1 MIRLPYEKGLPIV
14 EVLVLGSQGSVRY
27 RGYLDTGSSWT
38 SVEPED
44 VEKLGLEYIGVM
56 PIYTAAGN
64 LIVKLYL
71 ARVALLGREFE
82 TTVFPLPIP
91 VEHGF
96 DCLIGMNIMRNFKIT
111 FDNKQQTLEIG

>member
-1 MIRLPYEKGLPIV
+1 MRLPYKKGSPIL
-14 EVLVLGSQGSVRY
+14 EVSILGPKGSARY

-38 SVEPED
+38 SVKPED
-44 VEKLGLEYIGVM
+44 VEKLGLEHIGAM

-71 ARVALLGREFE
+71 AKVAILNREFE

-91 VEHGF
+91 LEYGF
-96 DCLIGMNIMRNFKIT
+96 DCLIGMNIMRHFKIT
-111 FDNKQQTLEIG
+111 FDNKQQMLEIE

>member
-1 MIRLPYEKGLPIV
+1 VK
-14 EVLVLGSQGSVRY
+14 
-27 RGYLDTGSSWT
+27 
-38 SVEPED
+38 PED
-44 VEKLGLEYIGVM
+44 VETLGLEHIGAM

-71 ARVALLGREFE
+71 AKVAFASKELE

-96 DCLIGMNIMRNFKIT
+96 DCLVGMNLMRYFRVT
-111 FDNKQQTLEIG
+111 FDNKQQTLEIE

>member
-1 MIRLPYEKGLPIV
+1 MRLPYENGKPIV
-14 EVLVLGSQGSVRY
+14 EVFVSGPKGSVRY

-38 SVEPED
+38 SVKPED
-44 VEKLGLEYIGVM
+44 RERLGLEHIGAM

-71 ARVALLGREFE
+71 AKATFLDKEFK

-96 DCLIGMNIMRNFKIT
+96 DCLIGMNIMSHFKVT
-111 FDNKQQTLEIG
+111 FDNKQQTLEIE

>member
-1 MIRLPYEKGLPIV
+1 MRLLYENGKPIV
-14 EVLVLGSQGSVRY
+14 EVFVSGPKGSVRY

-38 SVEPED
+38 SVKPED
-44 VEKLGLEYIGVM
+44 VEKLGLEHIGAM

-71 ARVALLGREFE
+71 AKVAFLGREFE

-91 VEHGF
+91 AEHSF
-96 DCLIGMNIMRNFKIT
+96 DCLIGMNIMNHFKIT
-111 FDNKQQTLEIG
+111 FDNKQQMLEIE